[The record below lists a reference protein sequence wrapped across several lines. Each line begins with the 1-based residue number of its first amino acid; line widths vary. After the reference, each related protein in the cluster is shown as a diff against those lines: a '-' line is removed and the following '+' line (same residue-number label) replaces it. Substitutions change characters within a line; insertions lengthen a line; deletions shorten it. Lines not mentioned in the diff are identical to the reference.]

1 MRACVRV
8 CGHPALWVDRLEV
21 LTDPGDAATRAD
33 AVDEVVDR
41 AAGLLPDLRSGRPL
55 VHRRVVR
62 VAQLVWPPVVRVR
75 GELVLDVLERTG
87 RAERR
92 IEEVDLRAKLAADQ
106 VALEHRPH
114 LGHDDD
120 ALVALGGG
128 NHRVADARIPRR
140 EVDDRG
146 LARRDVPTR
155 LRLLDHVESD
165 PVLEGAAGVLHL
177 QLAEN
182 RRLLGRGRNAAVQL
196 HHWRVAD
203 CLKVRARRW
212 QRSSVH
218 DCRRNVIA
226 VCYCRSRFT
235 AAPVG
240 RDHASGC
247 ASCSPAPDVRLPT
260 LQERRRPGAGMG
272 GRHAA
277 TTQGF

>member
-92 IEEVDLRAKLAADQ
+92 VEEVDLRAKLAADQ

-114 LGHDDD
+114 LGHNDD
-120 ALVALGGG
+120 ALVALGV
-128 NHRVADARIPRR
+128 VADACNPRR

-146 LARRDVPTR
+146 LARRDIPTR

-182 RRLLGRGRNAAVQL
+182 CRLLGRGRNAAVQL

-203 CLKVRARRW
+203 RLKVRARRW
-212 QRSSVH
+212 QRSGVH
-218 DCRRNVIA
+218 DCRRSVIQA
-226 VCYCRSRFT
+226 SVRM
-235 AAPVG
+235 AA
-240 RDHASGC
+240 RNTS
-247 ASCSPAPDVRLPT
+247 
-260 LQERRRPGAGMG
+260 
-272 GRHAA
+272 
-277 TTQGF
+277 